1 MKNQTSATVYVAG
14 DDMGNVITVSNN
26 NSDYGWI
33 TLKQDALDM
42 SNGWAN
48 KKTRSAIIMGLVSVL
63 EDFNLTHGEVLP
75 GKIVIREQTEPFST
89 PDRDV
94 KRAGAEGP
102 ILTDADGNT
111 IYRKTFFK
119 DQAYLDSNPDQAV
132 DVTIQYANVE
142 EVRDYNASQRNLTK
156 VSADQTAELADSFD
170 L

>member
-1 MKNQTSATVYVAG
+1 MQNQTSTVYVAG
-14 DDMGNVITVSNN
+14 DDMGNIITVSSN

-33 TLKQDALDM
+33 TLKQDALDLT
-42 SNGWAN
+42 NGWAN
-48 KKTRSAIIMGLVSVL
+48 KKTRSAIIMGLVNVL

-75 GKIVIREQTEPFST
+75 GKIVVREQTEPFST

-102 ILTDADGNT
+102 VLKDADGNT
-111 IYRKTFFK
+111 IYRKTFFI
-119 DQAYLDSNPDQAV
+119 DQATIDANPAQGV
-132 DVTIQYANVE
+132 DTMISHANAE
-142 EVRDYNASQRNLTK
+142 EVREYNASQRNLTK